1 MHARASGDASPVSRT
16 SANERQAKRAVRAI
30 PSRAIWTFLLLG
42 CLASITAAALGAS
55 AIDGVFVV
63 AAVLVPV
70 AMWLSYL
77 VYDIPRRVAIAVAA
91 IGLCLA
97 AGPAIEAGFGATG
110 APLFAGALLRLLAAT
125 AIAGGAWML
134 VRRHRSLSDAGVV
147 GDALIVGLGSLLIS
161 WVAFLQPALHVSG
174 EPAITTLVAGLDQP
188 IGSVI
193 LFLFAMHLL
202 TESRSNVSSWLISGG
217 VLLMLVGDLIDAL
230 VVSGRIDVGRLVD
243 GQIDKGFAGEGLTE
257 VSTALATMAFFALSA
272 AFMHRSIGSIEQA
285 GGSRTSPRLLS
296 RLIITTSSLVFP
308 VIVLAVSGPMD
319 TTDRIVRTLLAL
331 VLAATVTLRVVFSVR
346 ADSQAQNAL
355 LRAAHTDPLTGLPNR
370 VLLLEQISS
379 YVHELWRADREP
391 TLYFVDLDRFK
402 NINDSLG
409 HAAGDEVLRIV
420 AERLVNAA
428 PAEAMVARLSGDE
441 YVVLDPTTKSLA
453 SASVLA
459 ERLLSMFR
467 EPIALAQGD
476 VFVTA
481 SIGVSSIDSMAAK
494 PEDVLRHA
502 DTAMYRAKD
511 SGRNCMAFFD
521 ESMHERIAHRLSVET
536 ALYRALDRHELR
548 MFHQPI
554 LDLDTGEV
562 VGFEA
567 LMRWQQSDGT
577 IVSPAEFIPIAEETG
592 TIVPIGAWAL
602 LEALT
607 QLRRWIDDGVCS
619 PQATMSVNVSPRQLA
634 DPGLP
639 SIVSEALSRSGV
651 DAGLLWIEIT
661 ESVMISEP
669 ELALATLQKMKTL
682 GVRVAL
688 DDFGTGYSSL
698 SLLQRFP
705 LQRIKID
712 RAFVQGVA
720 DNPSDRALVR
730 TIIAMGT
737 SLGLDMVAEGV
748 ESLHQIQV
756 LHELG
761 CRKAQ
766 GYLISHPV
774 PADAMR
780 STVSALERIGRF
792 PLLRGE
798 HRAGQL

>member
-1 MHARASGDASPVSRT
+1 VT
-16 SANERQAKRAVRAI
+16 AI
-30 PSRAIWTFLLLG
+30 PSRAIWAYLLVG
-42 CLASITAAALGAS
+42 CAASLATMVGSGAAAG
-55 AIDGVFVV
+55 
-63 AAVLVPV
+63 PV
-70 AMWLSYL
+70 S
-77 VYDIPRRVAIAVAA
+77 VIAVAQLPIVLWWSHRA
-91 IGLCLA
+91 HEVPTKVVIALLGV
-97 AGPAIEAGFGATG
+97 AGCFATGAAIEALTDHSEGARLASDTLALVG
-110 APLFAGALLRLLAAT
+110 VAIIAAGLT
-125 AIAGGAWML
+125 AL
-134 VRRHRSLSDAGVV
+134 VRRRRGMNAASVL
-147 GDALIVGLGSLLIS
+147 GDALIVGLGSWLIS
-161 WVAFLQPALHVSG
+161 WVAFL
-174 EPAITTLVAGLDQP
+174 EPTLRVKDDSVATTLIGGLFQP
-188 IGSVI
+188 VGSVI
-193 LFLFAMHLL
+193 LFLMAVYLF
-202 TESRSNVSSWLISGG
+202 TETASNIASWLIGST
-217 VLLMLVGDLIDAL
+217 VLLLLLSDLIGAL
-230 VVSGRIDVGRLVD
+230 VDAGHVGEASLQVVTAMS
-243 GQIDKGFAGEGLTE
+243 IFAYFTI
-257 VSTALATMAFFALSA
+257 SA
-272 AFMHRSIGSIEQA
+272 AFLHPSIVTIEHSQ
-285 GGSRTSPRLLS
+285 GGGEAQRLLG

-308 VIVLAVSGPMD
+308 VIVLAASGPQGTSD
-319 TTDRIVRTLLAL
+319 QVVRSISAL
-331 VLAATVTLRVVFSVR
+331 VLAGAVTLRVVFSVR
-346 ADSQAQNAL
+346 ANANAQAEL

-370 VLLLEQISS
+370 ILLLEQISS
-379 YVHELWRADREP
+379 YVHEAWRADREP

-409 HAAGDEVLRIV
+409 HSAGDEVLRIV
-420 AERLVNAA
+420 AERLVNAV
-428 PAEAMVARLSGDE
+428 PDEAMVARLSGDE
-441 YVVLDPTTKSLA
+441 YVVLDPTTKTLA
-453 SASVLA
+453 SASTLA
-459 ERLLSMFR
+459 ERLLAVFR
-467 EPIALAQGD
+467 EPVALNQGD

-494 PEDVLRHA
+494 PEDILRHA

-511 SGRNCMAFFD
+511 SGRNCMAFYD

-554 LDLDTGEV
+554 LDLETGEV

-567 LMRWQQSDGT
+567 LMRWQQGDGT
-577 IVSPAEFIPIAEETG
+577 IVSPAEFIPIAEDTG

-651 DAGLLWIEIT
+651 DASHLWIEIT

-669 ELALATLQKMKTL
+669 ELALATLQKMKAL

>member
-1 MHARASGDASPVSRT
+1 MVSARNIGSWIYFGVGFAVVSITVLAPSHAERGEALAIALLVGVLLYAGGRNGAPAALVAVVGIVAAT
-16 SANERQAKRAVRAI
+16 SAGALATA
-30 PSRAIWTFLLLG
+30 SRWGT
-42 CLASITAAALGAS
+42 
-55 AIDGVFVV
+55 
-63 AAVLVPV
+63 
-70 AMWLSYL
+70 
-77 VYDIPRRVAIAVAA
+77 
-91 IGLCLA
+91 
-97 AGPAIEAGFGATG
+97 TG
-110 APLFAGALLRLLAAT
+110 APLLVSNLLEAGAQLT
-125 AIAGGAWML
+125 MAGGLVIL
-134 VRRHRSLSDAGVV
+134 VRQRRGMNAAAVT
-147 GDALIVGLGSLLIS
+147 GDACIVGLGSWLLA
-161 WVAFLQPALHVSG
+161 WVAFVQP
-174 EPAITTLVAGLDQP
+174 TLAGDDDATLTSLIGGLSQP
-188 IGSVI
+188 IGSMI
-193 LFLFAMHLL
+193 LFLMAVYLF
-202 TESRSNVSSWLISGG
+202 TENTTNAAAWFIG
-217 VLLMLVGDLIDAL
+217 A
-230 VVSGRIDVGRLVD
+230 
-243 GQIDKGFAGEGLTE
+243 A
-257 VSTALATMAFFALSA
+257 VSTALIGNVVTALIDTGHLGTALTHYSTSLRMLSYVAIA
-272 AFMHRSIGSIEQA
+272 AALLHPSVRSLK
-285 GGSRTSPRLLS
+285 RTQRSGDAHRLLG

-308 VIVLAVSGPMD
+308 VLVLAASGPVD
-319 TTDRIVRTLLAL
+319 TVDQVVRSISAL
-331 VLAATVTLRVVFSVR
+331 VLASAVTIRVVHSVR
-346 ADSQAQNAL
+346 ANSDAQSAL
-355 LRAAHTDPLTGLPNR
+355 IHQAHTDPLTGLPSR
-370 VLLLEQISS
+370 ALLLDRISS
-379 YVHELWRADREP
+379 YVDDAWRPDREP
-391 TLYFVDLDRFK
+391 TLFYVDLDRFK

-420 AERLVNAA
+420 AERLIGVA
-428 PAEAMVARLSGDE
+428 PPEAMVARLSGDE
-441 YVVLDPTTKSLA
+441 YVVLDPT
-453 SASVLA
+453 SASLGSASGLA
-459 ERLLSMFR
+459 ERLMAVFR

-481 SIGVSSIDSMAAK
+481 SIGVASIDSIAAK

-502 DTAMYRAKD
+502 DTAMYRAKG
-511 SGRNCMAFFD
+511 SGRNCIAFFD

-536 ALYRALDRHELR
+536 ALYRALDRRELR

-554 LDLDTGEV
+554 LEINTGEV

-619 PQATMSVNVSPRQLA
+619 PYATMSVNVSPRQLA
-634 DPGLP
+634 DPNLP
-639 SIVSEALSRSGV
+639 SVVSEALTRSGI
-651 DAGLLWIEIT
+651 DPGLLWIEIT

-669 ELALATLQKMKTL
+669 ELALATLGKMKAL

-720 DNPSDRALVR
+720 DNASDRALVR
-730 TIIAMGT
+730 TIVAMGT

-748 ESLHQIQV
+748 ETLEQMRV
-756 LHELG
+756 LSELG
-761 CRKAQ
+761 CMKAQ
-766 GYLISHPV
+766 GYLISRPV

-780 STVSALERIGRF
+780 STVSALERLGGF